1 MKKKIAILDIGYG
14 NIASVI
20 NAVDYLGF
28 EQKVEKDPNNIK
40 NYTHLII
47 PGVGSFLVNS
57 EIIHKNKWVEEIKKA
72 ANKGVYI
79 FGICVGMQ
87 LMFTDGDEGGKTS
100 KGLNFFSGNC
110 KIFNNKKKLKLPHIG
125 FNEVEHSNSKIW
137 SGIPNKSSFYFVH
150 SYRIKS
156 TENKF
161 KCGYTIYGEKFIS
174 FIEDNNIFASQFHP
188 EKSHKVGLKLLK
200 NFLSLK

>member
-28 EQKVEKDPNNIK
+28 EQKLEKDPNNIK
-40 NYTHLII
+40 NYTHLIL

-110 KIFNNKKKLKLPHIG
+110 KIFKNKKLKLPHIG

-137 SGIPNKSSFYFVH
+137 SGILINHH
-150 SYRIKS
+150 STLCILTGLNPLK
-156 TENKF
+156 TNLNVD
-161 KCGYTIYGEKFIS
+161 IQYGEKFIS
-174 FIEDNNIFASQFHP
+174 FIEDNNILHLNFIQ
-188 EKSHKVGLKLLK
+188 KKVTKLV
-200 NFLSLK
+200 